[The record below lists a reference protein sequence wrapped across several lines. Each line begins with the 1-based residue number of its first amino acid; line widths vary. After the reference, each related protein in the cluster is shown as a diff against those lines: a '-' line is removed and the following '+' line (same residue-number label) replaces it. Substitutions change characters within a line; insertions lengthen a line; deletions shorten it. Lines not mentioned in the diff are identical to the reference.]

1 LYIKRKKRQIEEMKR
16 KLSKLENQYRYV
28 TEDFASYKEY
38 SQREMEDVLRRKKYM
53 EEEGGYDYILNMRV
67 KDTN

>member
-1 LYIKRKKRQIEEMKR
+1 MKR